1 VENDLFKIC
10 GNPGYNYQ
18 KLNESCSHCACNFFS
33 HCKFTI
39 MCQCCFLFQIF
50 IDRDPDL
57 FRIILNFLRTRDVD
71 IHNVNV
77 KSLKREAEFFGI
89 GPLGILLI
97 LTVTNF
103 IFCRILFLL
112 TFSLVVRLF
121 REDARKN
128 FIYYAKELK
137 ELQWFWIYYVIT
149 WKHSKNLQ
157 EDA

>member
-1 VENDLFKIC
+1 
-10 GNPGYNYQ
+10 
-18 KLNESCSHCACNFFS
+18 
-33 HCKFTI
+33 

-137 ELQWFWIYYVIT
+137 ELQ
-149 WKHSKNLQ
+149 
-157 EDA
+157 